1 MSFHPTSVPD
11 NQDVLYSI
19 FEYFAAPEA
28 AWYDFDIVTRKAK
41 SANDPEE
48 AVRRR
53 TLASC
58 SRVCRAFLFP
68 AMSVLW
74 RDLDSLD
81 PLASLVKRDSQGVKE
96 VGRTEVR

>member
-1 MSFHPTSVPD
+1 MSFHPTSVLD
-11 NQDVLYSI
+11 NQDILYSI
-19 FEYFAAPEA
+19 FEYFAAPET

-58 SRVCRAFLFP
+58 ARVCREFLFP
-68 AMSVLW
+68 AMTVLW

-81 PLASLVKRDSQGVKE
+81 PLAALAKRDRQSVE
-96 VGRTEVR
+96 VGRTKVQ